1 MYFVEKTKGINYWK
15 QFDYT
20 IFIIIL
26 LISSFGLLVLSSA
39 TKTMPYG
46 STIMLKQVIGMILG
60 IAIALIISTI
70 DYSDLKTLGILYY
83 LFCILLLVAVLFIG
97 TGDKLGNR
105 NWINLGFVNIQP
117 SELSKVAFIII
128 AALFLER
135 IKEGNSDRK
144 NILKLIFYS
153 MLPIALVIAEKDF
166 GTTMV
171 FVFIFFVMLFIC
183 GLPYKLILIILSV
196 CTASLPFIWKF
207 VLNDIR
213 RKRILVFLNP
223 DLEPLGAG
231 MNVIRSKLAV
241 GSGQIFG
248 KGLFN
253 GLQTQ
258 TGGVPVRESDFIF
271 SVIGEELGF
280 IGCMIIVI
288 LFFSLLIRFIYVA
301 KNSRDS
307 FGAFLV
313 VGVTSM
319 YAFHIIENIGMS
331 IGLLPVTGIPLPFV
345 SAGPTSIITNYLAAG
360 IILSVSIRRKKA
372 IFNSSD

>member
-1 MYFVEKTKGINYWK
+1 MYFVEKTKGINFWK

-20 IFIIIL
+20 IFILVL
-26 LISSFGLLVLSSA
+26 LITSFGLIVLSSA
-39 TKTMPYG
+39 TKTMPSG
-46 STIMLKQVIGMILG
+46 NSIMLKQIIGIVLG
-60 IAIALIISTI
+60 IAVALIINTI
-70 DYSDLKTLGILYY
+70 DYNDLKTLGILYY
-83 LFCILLLVAVLFIG
+83 IFCIFLLIAVLFIG
-97 TGDKLGNR
+97 TGDKLGNK
-105 NWINLGFVNIQP
+105 NWINLGPINVQP
-117 SELSKVAFIII
+117 SELTKVAFIII
-128 AALFLER
+128 ISLFLER
-135 IKEGNSDRK
+135 IKEGTSDQK
-144 NILKLIFYS
+144 NVLKLVIYA
-153 MLPIALVIAEKDF
+153 MLPILLVIAEKDV

-183 GLPYKLILIILSV
+183 GLPYKLIFTLLSV

-207 VLNDIR
+207 ALNDVR

-280 IGCMIIVI
+280 IGCIIIVL

-307 FGAFLV
+307 FGGFLV
-313 VGVTSM
+313 IGVTAM
-319 YAFHIIENIGMS
+319 FAFHIIENIGMS

-345 SAGPTSIITNYLAAG
+345 SAGSTSLVTNYIAVG
-360 IILSVSIRRKKA
+360 IILSVSMRRKKA
-372 IFNSSD
+372 IFNSTE

>member
-1 MYFVEKTKGINYWK
+1 MYFVEKTKGINFWK

-20 IFIIIL
+20 IFITVL
-26 LISSFGLLVLSSA
+26 LISGFGLIVLSSA
-39 TKTMPYG
+39 TKTMSAG
-46 STIMLKQVIGMILG
+46 DSIMMKQVIGLVLG
-60 IAIALIISTI
+60 ITAALIVCTI
-70 DYSDLKTLGILYY
+70 DYSDFKTLGILYY

-105 NWINLGFVNIQP
+105 NWINLGPINIQP
-117 SELSKVAFIII
+117 SELTKIAFIII
-128 AALFLER
+128 VSLFLER
-135 IKEGNSDRK
+135 IKDGNSDLK
-144 NILKLIFYS
+144 NILKLVFYAL
-153 MLPIALVIAEKDF
+153 LPIALVVAEKDF

-183 GLPYKLILIILSV
+183 GLPYKLILILLSI
-196 CTASLPFIWKF
+196 CTASLPLIWQF
-207 VLNDIR
+207 VLNDVR

-231 MNVIRSKLAV
+231 MNVIRSKLAI

-248 KGLFN
+248 KGLYD

-280 IGCMIIVI
+280 IGCMAVVI
-288 LFFSLLIRFIYVA
+288 LFFLLLVRSIYVA
-301 KNSRDS
+301 RNSRDS

-313 VGVTSM
+313 VGVSAM
-319 YAFHIIENIGMS
+319 FAFHIIENIGMS
-331 IGLLPVTGIPLPFV
+331 IGLLPVTGIPLPFI
-345 SAGPTSIITNYLAAG
+345 SAGSSSIVTNYLAVG
-360 IILSVSIRRKKA
+360 VILSVSMRRKKA
-372 IFNSSD
+372 IFNSSE